1 MATITREEILDGI
14 ANLSVLELS
23 KLVKDIEEK
32 FGVTAAAP
40 MMMGNF
46 AMPTA
51 AAGGD
56 GAAPVEEKEEQTQFD
71 VILTEIGA
79 NKISVIKAVRELVP
93 SLGLKEAK
101 DLVEA
106 APKPIK
112 EGVPK
117 AEADA
122 AAAKL
127 KDAGA
132 TAEIK

>member
-1 MATITREEILDGI
+1 MATLTREEIVDGI
-14 ANLSVLELS
+14 SNLSVLELS

-40 MMMGNF
+40 MMMGGF

-51 AAGGD
+51 AGG
-56 GAAPVEEKEEQTQFD
+56 GGEAAPVEEKEEQTQFD

-79 NKISVIKAVRELVP
+79 NKINVIKAVRELQP
-93 SLGLKEAK
+93 GLGLKEAK

-106 APKPIK
+106 APKPVK
-112 EGVPK
+112 EGVSK

-122 AAAKL
+122 ALAKL

-132 TAEIK
+132 NGEIK

>member
-1 MATITREEILDGI
+1 MATLTREDILDGI

-40 MMMGNF
+40 IMMGGF
-46 AMPTA
+46 APA
-51 AAGGD
+51 AASGGGD

-71 VILTEIGA
+71 VILTEIGP
-79 NKISVIKAVRELVP
+79 NKINVIKAVRELVP

-106 APKPIK
+106 APKPVK
-112 EGVPK
+112 EGVAK

-127 KDAGA
+127 KEAGA
-132 TAEIK
+132 TAQVK

>member
-1 MATITREEILDGI
+1 MATTTREEILDGI

-79 NKISVIKAVRELVP
+79 NKINVIKAVRELVP

-132 TAEIK
+132 TAEVK